1 MKLIIVLNIMKNVVI
16 MFKRY
21 DNAIVGYKIFDN
33 FANFK
38 F

>member
-1 MKLIIVLNIMKNVVI
+1 MKLIIKYYEEVVI

>member
-1 MKLIIVLNIMKNVVI
+1 MKLIIKYYEEIVI
-16 MFKRY
+16 MFKQY
-21 DNAIVGYKIFDN
+21 DNAIRYKIFDN